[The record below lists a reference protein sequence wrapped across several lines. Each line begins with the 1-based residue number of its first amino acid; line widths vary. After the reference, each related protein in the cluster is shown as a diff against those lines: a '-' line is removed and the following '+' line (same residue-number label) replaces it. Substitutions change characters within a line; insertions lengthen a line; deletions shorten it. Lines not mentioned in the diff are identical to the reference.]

1 MPLSWDEVKPGL
13 TMRHFTI
20 HNSLQRLKETGD
32 LFKGVLG
39 EGISLE
45 STIKKA
51 QSVLVDSQSR
61 FLLVW
66 LHQLKMN
73 GAQ

>member
-20 HNSLQRLKETGD
+20 HNSIARLRETGD

-39 EGISLE
+39 EGIDLA
-45 STIKKA
+45 TAIKKA
-51 QSVLVDSQSR
+51 QDVFR
-61 FLLVW
+61 
-66 LHQLKMN
+66 
-73 GAQ
+73 